1 VGGCCPIVLDVKWSN
16 AKMIKI
22 KYMVAS
28 FSHYSTNQQT
38 TNKNKIF
45 SIVRRPPPS
54 DVPGSAVFMGQHV
67 AVG

>member
-1 VGGCCPIVLDVKWSN
+1 
-16 AKMIKI
+16 MIKI

-38 TNKNKIF
+38 TTKNKIF